1 VVVQLSARRSKVDSI
16 HQRRHHY
23 SLSESVVSSEA
34 HVETAWK
41 PLVETLEDLRYPV
54 VPGHDGLVQQQ
65 RPQQVLT
72 AQRPSFG
79 LLLQ

>member
-1 VVVQLSARRSKVDSI
+1 VVQLSARGSKVDST

-23 SLSESVVSSEA
+23 SLSASVVSSEA
-34 HVETAWK
+34 HVETSWK

-54 VPGHDGLVQQQ
+54 VPGHDCLVQQQ